1 MTLTIGTHKIP
12 APPGITGVH
21 EAAALFPLLPEPEL
35 AALAADIEAN
45 GLRLPIVLHKGLVL
59 DGRNRLLACDRV
71 GQEIRTQEY
80 HEDDCTAFV
89 LSVNVSRRHLTS
101 AQKAA
106 LAVAALPL
114 FEAEAKRRM
123 SDGGRG
129 VKVGTPSKSREQA
142 AKATG
147 AARTYVSEAKAISE
161 KAPDVFA
168 AMRAGTVS
176 VPEAKSL
183 AALPQEKRTAALA
196 KIADAPEKS
205 RARAVVK
212 EIALEEKTAFA
223 AQLRAAPVPLPGETH
238 RVIVIDPPWQY
249 DSRAEDVSHRGRNP
263 YPDMDTAAI
272 CALPV
277 ASLAHEDCIL
287 WLWTT
292 NAFMREA
299 YQCLDAWGFTA
310 KTILTWD
317 KEILGLGDWLRNVT
331 EHCIL
336 AVRGKPIVQLTN
348 QTTLIRE
355 KRGKHS
361 AKPAAFYTMVEALC
375 PGSKLEMFARAE
387 RDGWTR
393 WGAEA
398 PK

>member
-1 MTLTIGTHKIP
+1 MTTYAGYEAHP
-12 APPGITGVH
+12 AA
-21 EAAALFPLLPEPEL
+21 ELFPMMPPDEL

-45 GLRLPIVLHKGLVL
+45 GLRLPIVMHKGLVL
-59 DGRNRLLACDRV
+59 DGRNRLLACEKA

-80 HEDDCTAFV
+80 HGEDPSAFV
-89 LSVNVSRRHLTS
+89 ASTNLHRRHLTH
-101 AQKAA
+101 AQRVAIAA
-106 LAVAALPL
+106 LLEPMIAAELKRGRPKKGGNPAT
-114 FEAEAKRRM
+114 FSGKARDIAAERMQVSPREVQDAKKLLHDARDVFDAM
-123 SDGGRG
+123 
-129 VKVGTPSKSREQA
+129 A
-142 AKATG
+142 AGSVTMP
-147 AARTYVSEAKAISE
+147 EAKALA
-161 KAPDVFA
+161 KLPD
-168 AMRAGTVS
+168 
-176 VPEAKSL
+176 
-183 AALPQEKRTAALA
+183 EKRAAALA
-196 KIADAPEKS
+196 KIAETPEKS

-212 EIALEEKTAFA
+212 EIALEEKQAFA
-223 AQLRAAPVPLPGETH
+223 DKLRSEPVPMPDERH

-263 YPDMDTAAI
+263 YPDMDIDAI

-277 ASLAHEDCIL
+277 VELAHDDCIL

-336 AVRGKPIVQLTN
+336 AVRGKPVVQLTN
-348 QTTLIRE
+348 QTTIIRE

-361 AKPAAFYTMVEALC
+361 AKPAAFYSLVEALC
-375 PGSKLEMFARAE
+375 PGSKLEMFARQE
-387 RDGWTR
+387 RGGWNR

-398 PK
+398 PR

>member
-1 MTLTIGTHKIP
+1 MKIGPYEVSRPIDLR
-12 APPGITGVH
+12 GVH
-21 EAAALFPLLPEPEL
+21 PAANLFPMLGEAEM
-35 AALAADIEAN
+35 AALASDIDAN
-45 GLRLPIVLHKGLVL
+45 GLRLPIIVRGGMVL
-59 DGRNRLLACDRV
+59 DGRNRLVACDRV
-71 GQEIRTQEY
+71 GQPIRTQEY
-80 HEDDCTAFV
+80 HDDDCTAYV
-89 LSVNVSRRHLTS
+89 LSVNVQRRHLTPVQRS
-101 AQKAA
+101 TIGLAA
-106 LAVAALPL
+106 EPMIAAEIPKGRPKKSGKNSGVSG
-114 FEAEAKRRM
+114 EA
-123 SDGGRG
+123 
-129 VKVGTPSKSREQA
+129 REI
-142 AKATG
+142 
-147 AARTYVSEAKAISE
+147 AARAVGVNPHYISDAKAISA
-161 KAPDVFA
+161 KAPDVFQ
-168 AMRAGTVS
+168 AMQAGTVS
-176 VPEAKSL
+176 MPEAKSL
-183 AALPQEKRTAALA
+183 ASLPQEKRTAALA

-212 EIALEEKTAFA
+212 EIALEEKAAFA
-223 AQLRAAPVPLPGETH
+223 AELRAAPVPLPGETH

-292 NAFMREA
+292 NAFMRDA